1 MNGGANVVAVTA
13 PCSTPPGNSVGVRFR
28 LSRRRSAGPAGTVL
42 GGEVEDYVASVEVYD
57 FGDAPNTYG
66 TTTASNGPSH
76 SILPGAGTR
85 LALGNCVDTE
95 QDAVAPLDATGDDA
109 GLGNLA
115 FGNCLAPGDDED
127 GVDFGGPLVACQ
139 TRGVIVTATANGR
152 LDAWIDWNIDGDF
165 GDAGEQVAT
174 NVAVVTGPNT
184 LNVAVPCGLDNGD
197 TYSRFRISTGGGL
210 TPTGPVAGG
219 EVEDHP
225 VLLRNS
231 DFGDAPDSY
240 GTTLAATGARHGISA
255 AGYSLGATVDAEV
268 DGQPSGDALGDGADE
283 DGVTFSATR
292 LTACENI
299 TATVVLTD
307 TAGKDEAELD
317 AWVDFDGDGAFNN
330 PRDRIA
336 AGVALV
342 PGSNAVVFTV
352 PCDVPQRLSSY
363 ARFRLSTTGID
374 TPTGPA
380 EDGEVEDYAVEL
392 EQPLIGVA
400 KEAVSVERALDD
412 PSEFLVLYRFRVE
425 NFSVVPVNAFQLVD
439 SAHRQ
444 IRRRVRTRLRR

>member
-1 MNGGANVVAVTA
+1 M
-13 PCSTPPGNSVGVRFR
+13 
-28 LSRRRSAGPAGTVL
+28 
-42 GGEVEDYVASVEVYD
+42 
-57 FGDAPNTYG
+57 
-66 TTTASNGPSH
+66 
-76 SILPGAGTR
+76 
-85 LALGNCVDTE
+85 
-95 QDAVAPLDATGDDA
+95 
-109 GLGNLA
+109 
-115 FGNCLAPGDDED
+115 
-127 GVDFGGPLVACQ
+127 
-139 TRGVIVTATANGR
+139 
-152 LDAWIDWNIDGDF
+152 
-165 GDAGEQVAT
+165 AT
-174 NVAVVTGPNT
+174 NVAVTTGPNV

-210 TPTGPVAGG
+210 PPTGTVVGG

-240 GTTLAATGARHGISA
+240 GTTLAATGARHGIAA

-292 LTACENI
+292 LTACESI

-317 AWVDFDGDGAFNN
+317 AWVDFDGDGAFDD

-336 AGVALV
+336 AGVDLV

-352 PCDVPQRLSSY
+352 PCDVPQRLATYS
-363 ARFRLSTTGID
+363 RFRLSTTGID

-380 EDGEVEDYAVEL
+380 EDGEVEDYAITV

-400 KEAVSVERALDD
+400 KEAVSVERAGENAHD
-412 PSEFLVLYRFRVE
+412 FLVLYRFRVE
-425 NFSVVPVNAFQLVD
+425 NFSVVPISGFQLVED
-439 SAHRQ
+439 LSVTYAQ
-444 IRRRVRTRLRR
+444 AVSFSIESVTSSDFTVNPGYNGAGDPNLLAPGNTLAPLGTGTVDLTVRVDPGGLSGPYENTVTATGTTPAGTPVTDISDDGDDPDDNDNQDPTDDEDPTVVDFPIAVVEIPTLNELGLLLLAMVLAFAAFRAMRK